1 MIKISRYHFSIV
13 LFFHYQHS
21 GIGRYTFFSARKA
34 EFLRGSGLDGDV
46 VLVYAHHSGKR
57 ALHFGN
63 MCFQLRTFGTDG
75 GINVAHRITFGS
87 YQFYCFFQQNLAVYV
102 LELTGSI
109 GKMIADVAHIR
120 RTQQCVTDSMNEHIR
135 IRMPQQSLFMSQ
147 ANAA

>member
-87 YQFYCFFQQNLAVYV
+87 YQFYCFLSRILLSMFLNSPAV
-102 LELTGSI
+102 S
-109 GKMIADVAHIR
+109 GK
-120 RTQQCVTDSMNEHIR
+120 
-135 IRMPQQSLFMSQ
+135 
-147 ANAA
+147 

>member
-63 MCFQLRTFGTDG
+63 MSLGRSAQT
-75 GINVAHRITFGS
+75 VAS
-87 YQFYCFFQQNLAVYV
+87 ML
-102 LELTGSI
+102 LT
-109 GKMIADVAHIR
+109 
-120 RTQQCVTDSMNEHIR
+120 E
-135 IRMPQQSLFMSQ
+135 
-147 ANAA
+147 

>member
-87 YQFYCFFQQNLAVYV
+87 YQFYCFFSRILLSMFLNSPAVS
-102 LELTGSI
+102 GN
-109 GKMIADVAHIR
+109 
-120 RTQQCVTDSMNEHIR
+120 DSRCRAYSPHPAMRHR
-135 IRMPQQSLFMSQ
+135 
-147 ANAA
+147 